1 MRGSITRRIAMRLPR
16 CAVVTVALI
25 SMLGIDAFPAQK
37 SATKAYEKLKK
48 EIEGVA
54 KDTNKYGSKLK
65 STMQSLSKV
74 STSDSKNQVKA
85 VKSFQKDVD
94 GLNKDLKKA
103 TDGIK
108 GLRAKRDQYFSEWER
123 TIAEISDPDLKKAA
137 EERRQNVMASHTQL
151 SERATALREKIDGFM
166 KELSDLTTFLGSDP
180 TAAAASASKP
190 KIDKVLTDGNSLS
203 GEVQEVSSRLL
214 SFAKGSS

>member
-1 MRGSITRRIAMRLPR
+1 MRFLR
-16 CAVVTVALI
+16 CAVVMVAFI
-25 SMLGIDAFPAQK
+25 SMFGIDAFSAQ
-37 SATKAYEKLKK
+37 AGAGKAYEKLKK

-54 KDTNKYGSKLK
+54 KDTNKYGAKLK
-65 STMQSLSKV
+65 STLQSLSKV
-74 STSDSKNQVKA
+74 STSESKNQVKA

-108 GLRAKRDQYFSEWER
+108 NLRAKRDQYFSEWER
-123 TIAEISDPDLKKAA
+123 SIAEISDPDLKKAA
-137 EERRQNVMASHTQL
+137 EERQQNVMANHTQL

-180 TAAAASASKP
+180 TAEAASASKP
-190 KIDKVLTDGNSLS
+190 KIDKVLADGNAIAS
-203 GEVQEVSSRLL
+203 EVQEVSSQLL
-214 SFAKGSS
+214 AFARGSS